1 MKLKSSLPE
10 KPGWLFVTP
19 GFDFLLLLLAL
30 VTLTGVVAKEG
41 FVEVNLPP
49 SEFRGQRMGEEEF
62 VVVTVKNG
70 RKGPI
75 YFVGKD
81 RVEERNLKAII
92 LEEATKRETDRVAV
106 RCDRQ
111 VKVEVEQRLVDLV
124 RSLNFRYF
132 RATKSIQDEKK

>member
-70 RKGPI
+70 RKGPS
-75 YFVGKD
+75 GQG
-81 RVEERNLKAII
+81 
-92 LEEATKRETDRVAV
+92 
-106 RCDRQ
+106 CD
-111 VKVEVEQRLVDLV
+111 EW
-124 RSLNFRYF
+124 
-132 RATKSIQDEKK
+132 